1 MKINKTDLQNIAI
14 DHSADIDYK
23 DFINIYRE
31 CTRKSFNFLAIDT
44 NVTSEQSSKI
54 QKKFVRLFIKMTVT
68 DQLKIIDNKIK
79 ENQTQYDLDR
89 LAAKKSAYSSDD
101 LKKYQYLTGKD
112 LGYTRGV
119 LEQTKFDHSP
129 QGEVVNKGFDDKDGQ
144 KEGLLK
150 RLKKFEKNQ
159 NVSDNDKN
167 KKTNIESEPNSP
179 RSKSSIYLT
188 PSSSGRS
195 KPSQKTLISDDKLE
209 RSAYFPDVANA
220 KGINILELKNETQT
234 SYLEDD
240 LEVFFLDCPD
250 IFHLDLKEFFEN
262 IASEEKHSIG
272 YKLISR

>member
-54 QKKFVRLFIKMTVT
+54 SKKFVRLFIKMTVT

-129 QGEVVNKGFDDKDGQ
+129 
-144 KEGLLK
+144 
-150 RLKKFEKNQ
+150 
-159 NVSDNDKN
+159 
-167 KKTNIESEPNSP
+167 
-179 RSKSSIYLT
+179 
-188 PSSSGRS
+188 
-195 KPSQKTLISDDKLE
+195 
-209 RSAYFPDVANA
+209 
-220 KGINILELKNETQT
+220 
-234 SYLEDD
+234 
-240 LEVFFLDCPD
+240 
-250 IFHLDLKEFFEN
+250 
-262 IASEEKHSIG
+262 
-272 YKLISR
+272 